1 MEYEVI
7 FSAAAKKFITKIDKR
22 YQLKILSTITELKAW
37 PNIRNNIDI
46 KKLVNV
52 IDSYRIRVGIYRVI
66 FIKYEDCMIIEIA
79 DIATRQ
85 NVYK

>member
-52 IDSYRIRVGIYRVI
+52 IDSYRIRVGIYRVVFVVFKERI
-66 FIKYEDCMIIEIA
+66 VIEVLEISS
-79 DIATRQ
+79 RQ
-85 NVYK
+85 NAYK